1 MKVGWIESPRKDA
14 FFFAKTTGLLVRGM
28 YLEQICSGRME
39 PTKCPGDEKA

>member
-28 YLEQICSGRME
+28 YLEQDMFWKDGANQMSRG
-39 PTKCPGDEKA
+39 